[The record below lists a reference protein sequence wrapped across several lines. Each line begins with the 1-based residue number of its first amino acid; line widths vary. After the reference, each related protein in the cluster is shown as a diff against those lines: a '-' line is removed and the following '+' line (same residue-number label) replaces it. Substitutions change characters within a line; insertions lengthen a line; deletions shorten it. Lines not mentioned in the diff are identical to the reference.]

1 MRTSSTSS
9 TSLVL
14 PDDVSAARAQTV
26 ASVVPW
32 YVWTVVIAVASGVL
46 GAHWDISWHRS
57 IGRDAFWTP
66 AHIAI
71 YLKGVLA
78 GFTFGYL
85 ILHTTIARRD
95 ATDVVSIWGLKGPLG
110 AFIAAWGGIMMIA
123 SAPFDNWWH
132 DAYGLDVKILSPPHV
147 MLLAGSG
154 GVTFGGVVLVQALRA
169 RGNERQR
176 HALVLLLLLL
186 GGFSLIEMLVLQMES
201 TRLTIMHSATFYR
214 TFALSIPAVLCAFW
228 IASGHRWA
236 STIVTSIYTVFLL
249 ALTWVLPLFPAE
261 PKLGPVYQHVTHF
274 MPNGFPL
281 LLIVPAVA
289 MDLVLRRVA
298 RGDRSRSHP
307 IAQKTRAGG
316 LGWLVAFL
324 VGPLFLLVFLA
335 VQWPFADFLNS
346 PTARNGIFGSHYFAY
361 NTPPTSYGA
370 TYRYL
375 QVEPSAEAFWRV
387 LAMAFVFATLSARV
401 GLGVGQ
407 WLLRIKR

>member
-14 PDDVSAARAQTV
+14 PDSVSAARAQTV
-26 ASVVPW
+26 VSVVPW
-32 YVWTVVIAVASGVL
+32 YVWTAVIAAASGVL

-78 GFTFGYL
+78 GVTFGYL

-154 GVTFGGVVLVQALRA
+154 AVTFGGVVLVQAMRA

-176 HALVLLLLLL
+176 RASVMPLLLPLLLL

-214 TFALSIPAVLCAFW
+214 TFAISIPAVLCAFW

-236 STIVTSIYTVFLL
+236 CTIVTSIYTVFLL

-289 MDLVLRRVA
+289 MDLVLRRAA
-298 RGDRSRSHP
+298 RGDRSR
-307 IAQKTRAGG
+307 
-316 LGWLVAFL
+316 WLVAFL

-346 PTARNGIFGSHYFAY
+346 PAARNAIFGSHYFAY

-370 TYRYL
+370 TYRYFP
-375 QVEPSAEAFWRV
+375 VEPSAAAFWRV

-401 GLGVGQ
+401 GLSVGQ